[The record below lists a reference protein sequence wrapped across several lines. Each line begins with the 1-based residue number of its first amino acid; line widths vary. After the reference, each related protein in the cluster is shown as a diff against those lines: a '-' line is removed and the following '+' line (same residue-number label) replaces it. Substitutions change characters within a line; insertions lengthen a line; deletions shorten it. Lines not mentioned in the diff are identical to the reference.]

1 MVRVVN
7 VSNFDWLVQLPEQW
21 HRKKLMIDYS
31 IQTTSFIGLNKIYGV
46 NGMNYERS
54 LPVDRSTKMTLSY
67 ATEELWHLETRTIKI
82 SSETTF

>member
-1 MVRVVN
+1 MVGAGN

-54 LPVDRSTKMTLSY
+54 FPVHRGKKRTLSY
-67 ATEELWHLETRTIKI
+67 ATEELWHLETRRIRI

>member
-1 MVRVVN
+1 MFRAGN

-31 IQTTSFIGLNKIYGV
+31 IQTARFIGLNKIYGV

-54 LPVDRSTKMTLSY
+54 FPVQRSTKRTLSY
-67 ATEELWHLETRTIKI
+67 ATEELWPLETRRIRI